1 MLATSLIAVMFILV
15 SYNSKEIEVRIVDD
29 DEYEKQ
35 EEFYI
40 RLCELKDLNENPEGD
55 GKAYF
60 GELVKCTVEITEDH
74 LFKSRTDKVCFKP
87 MACHFTL

>member
-1 MLATSLIAVMFILV
+1 MLYLFF
-15 SYNSKEIEVRIVDD
+15 YDSKDIEVRIIDD

-40 RLCELKDLNENPEGD
+40 RICELKDLNENPEGD

-60 GELVKCTVEITEDH
+60 GEISF
-74 LFKSRTDKVCFKP
+74 LF
-87 MACHFTL
+87 